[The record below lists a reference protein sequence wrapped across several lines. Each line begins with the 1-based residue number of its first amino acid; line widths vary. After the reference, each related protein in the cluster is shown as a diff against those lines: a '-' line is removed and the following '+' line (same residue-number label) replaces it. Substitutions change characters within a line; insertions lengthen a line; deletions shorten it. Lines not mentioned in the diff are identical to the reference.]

1 MHVYIHVT
9 IVIFKFCLVTG
20 ILFIKVSII
29 INNVILFSSQ
39 LRVFNN
45 RNYIMEEAITGDYAL
60 IKGWR
65 ADSHGN
71 MVFRMASR
79 NFNVPM
85 AKAAKITIAEVH
97 VHVHLYI

>member
-1 MHVYIHVT
+1 
-9 IVIFKFCLVTG
+9 
-20 ILFIKVSII
+20 
-29 INNVILFSSQ
+29 
-39 LRVFNN
+39 
-45 RNYIMEEAITGDYAL
+45 MEEAITGDYAL
-60 IKGWR
+60 IKGWK

-97 VHVHLYI
+97 CVHVLKVVHCSASWIKFS